1 LFTHPPKN
9 LPKQSGYEVEDQLSQ
24 SSQAVPGR

>member
-9 LPKQSGYEVEDQLSQ
+9 LPKQSDHEVEDQLSQ